1 MRGAEQ
7 ADSADPARV
16 DLEQDAG
23 RMAPGGPGANHFVT
37 PVPQP

>member
-7 ADSADPARV
+7 ADSAGQTRV

-23 RMAPGGPGANHFVT
+23 RIRAAPART
-37 PVPQP
+37 IL